1 MKNFRIASYK
11 NSPLYQNNP
20 GNLPNKGID
29 WFGKVP
35 TAQRLGNAKYEEFYT
50 VEYGIRAL
58 MRNIRTLMDKEGL
71 NTVAKFS
78 RAFYPAT
85 STKKVAI
92 YENALSKALSVD
104 KNKVITTFDRDFYI
118 TMAKAIIG
126 IEMGSSVAH
135 ITEESYID
143 AFALINVEYDSKAGN
158 TLAPSNNKTSTPSAP
173 RNTPSVPSTPA
184 PSAPS
189 NPTTDYYD
197 SPSEEGTNWFLWGG
211 IAVALGAGGYLF
223 YNYYKGKGK
232 KK

>member
-1 MKNFRIASYK
+1 MKNFRTDSYK
-11 NSPLYQNNP
+11 NTPLYQNNP

-29 WFGKVP
+29 WLGKVP
-35 TAQRLGNAKYEEFYT
+35 KAQRLGNAKYEEFYT

-71 NTVAKFS
+71 NTIAKFS
-78 RAFYPAT
+78 RSFYPAT

-92 YENALSKALSVD
+92 YENTLSKALSVD

-118 TMAKAIIG
+118 TIAKAIIG
-126 IEMGSSVAH
+126 IEMGSSIAQ
-135 ITEESYID
+135 ITDESYIV
-143 AFALINVEYDSKAGN
+143 AFSLINFEYDSKGGN
-158 TLAPSNNKTSTPSAP
+158 SVVPDQNKSSVPSAP

-184 PSAPS
+184 PSNPS
-189 NPTTDYYD
+189 NPTTDNYE
-197 SPSEEGTNWFLWGG
+197 SPREEGTNWFLWGG
-211 IAVALGAGGYLF
+211 IAVALGTGGYLF

>member
-1 MKNFRIASYK
+1 MINFRINSYK
-11 NSPLYQNNP
+11 NTPLYQNNP

-29 WFGKVP
+29 WLGKVP
-35 TAQRLGNAKYEEFYT
+35 KAQRLGNAKYEEFYT

-78 RAFYPAT
+78 RSFYPAT

-104 KNKVITTFDRDFYI
+104 KNKVITTFDQSFYI

-184 PSAPS
+184 PS
-189 NPTTDYYD
+189 NPTTDNYE
-197 SPSEEGTNWFLWGG
+197 SPSEEGTNWVLWGG
-211 IAVALGAGGYLF
+211 IAVALGTGGYLF
-223 YNYYKGKGK
+223 YNYYKEKGK